1 MIIIKIGFIG
11 AGKVGFSVGR
21 YLKNNNI
28 NVTGYFSKSEDSSLE
43 ASLFTNTI
51 QYKDIKKLV
60 EESDAIIISTPD
72 DSILEIWNK
81 IKNLSIKNKF
91 ICHLS
96 GSLSSNI
103 FSNIDN
109 YGAYGYSIHP
119 IFPISDKYNSH
130 KFLQN
135 AFITIEGN
143 KKYINDVKSFIE
155 LLGNKTKIIEKDDK
169 TMYHL
174 ASVISSNLINGLF
187 SISLGYLKEYGFTYN
202 EGFSALYPLINENLQ
217 ALKRKGLID
226 SITGPIERGDYNT
239 IKRHLSNIKEEDKEI
254 YIELSKKVLVLSI
267 QKNKKRD
274 YEKIIEI
281 LGGKN
286 EEYSNKL

>member
-187 SISLGYLKEYGFTYN
+187 SISLEYLKEYGFTYN
-202 EGFSALYPLINENLQ
+202 EGFSALYPLINESLQ

-254 YIELSKKVLVLSI
+254 YIELSKKVLGLSI